1 MNTNRC
7 PNPQCRADLDVWK
20 EVFANDL
27 DKGEHICPPYPRQV
41 RGSKVEV
48 KVGKDAKEIRNRY
61 IASRNFRQAKILQII
76 KSLQSQLEVDNDN
89 PDKQKA
95 TANR

>member
-27 DKGEHICPPYPRQV
+27 DKGEHICLLYPRQV
-41 RGSKVEV
+41 RGSKVLEQIISLLTNAME
-48 KVGKDAKEIRNRY
+48 D
-61 IASRNFRQAKILQII
+61 IASRNFRQAKIWQII